1 MSRIFSVKSDASPRL
16 ASDLENLHI
25 FTFDFNLVPAL
36 RKVKKSDIFTN
47 KILEKIDVSSSNQ
60 ILKDSIIICRS
71 LKQVDKADLTS
82 VLNDVFKKIV
92 NDNLEDKMEVLPVII
107 TTILVLHSS
116 SKVTSMINLENCA
129 NVFLKNPSNVHV
141 LQMFDFMLLL
151 HLMQESADIDSATD
165 KEKVFTALGD
175 HLASWEPVAREIAV
189 HALTL
194 LIPLLGKITVREKIM
209 HLLQCCGSGSARIRI
224 FLVRGSAFGMRIRIL
239 GYKIKEKS
247 TKIYS
252 IYSRNSPDESQSLRF
267 RFRLEN

>member
-60 ILKDSIIICRS
+60 ILKDSIVICRS

-194 LIPLLGKITVREKIM
+194 LIPLLGKITVVREE
-209 HLLQCCGSGSARIRI
+209 HCI
-224 FLVRGSAFGMRIRIL
+224 FC
-239 GYKIKEKS
+239 
-247 TKIYS
+247 
-252 IYSRNSPDESQSLRF
+252 
-267 RFRLEN
+267 